1 MFDILIS
8 WLITALAIFVTAQ
21 LLSGITVKGFG
32 SSMVVAV
39 VLGLVNAV
47 IRPILIFFTLP
58 INFLTLGLFS
68 FVINALMVMLVGQL
82 VPGFEVKSFWW
93 ALLFSIVLSLVQGV
107 LFWIF

>member
-1 MFDILIS
+1 MLEILIS